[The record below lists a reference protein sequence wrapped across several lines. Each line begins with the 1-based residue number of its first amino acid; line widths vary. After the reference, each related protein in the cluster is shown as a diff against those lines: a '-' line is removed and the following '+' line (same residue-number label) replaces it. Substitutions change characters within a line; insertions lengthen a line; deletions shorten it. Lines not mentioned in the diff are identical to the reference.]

1 MKSLELLLIL
11 LFALILPG
19 RAEEVL
25 IKPNDSVNMEV
36 FEEAEL
42 NTKTRILK
50 SGEAVF
56 PLIGPVK
63 IAGLTIE
70 QATARIR
77 DLYAA
82 DYLVSP
88 RISLT
93 VQEYAKEYVDVLGS
107 VASPGRVLIPDN
119 GRLDVAA
126 ALASAGGLTPIADYN
141 RIQLDRA
148 DGTRSTF
155 SESTIKSTG
164 GPLLRPGDRLITY
177 ENPLNGRTITVSG
190 QVRRPGPLRFPLD
203 GKLELI
209 SAIALAGDLTD
220 LGNRKRITVTRGNQ
234 VFEKNLE
241 NIDDKRFR
249 LQPDDMVNVAE
260 RRF

>member
-1 MKSLELLLIL
+1 MKSFQF
-11 LFALILPG
+11 LFMVVIALILPCG
-19 RAEEVL
+19 AEEML
-25 IKPNDSVNMEV
+25 IKPNDSVSMEV

-42 NTKTRILK
+42 ATKTRILK

-63 IAGLTIE
+63 IAGLTIDE
-70 QATARIR
+70 ATTKIR
-77 DLYAA
+77 ELYAQ

-88 RISLT
+88 RITLT

-107 VASPGRVLIPDN
+107 VTTPGRVLIPDN

-126 ALASAGGLTPIADYN
+126 ALASAGGLTLIADYN
-141 RIQLDRA
+141 RIQVDRA
-148 DGTRSTF
+148 DGTKSTF
-155 SESTIKSTG
+155 SEAVIKSTG
-164 GPLLRPGDRLITY
+164 GPLLGPGDRVITF
-177 ENPLNGRTITVSG
+177 ENPLNGRTVTVSG

-220 LGNRKRITVTRGNQ
+220 LAKRNEVTVTRGNK
-234 VFEKNLE
+234 VTRFDLDDLE
-241 NIDDKRFR
+241 AKRFR

-260 RRF
+260 RKW